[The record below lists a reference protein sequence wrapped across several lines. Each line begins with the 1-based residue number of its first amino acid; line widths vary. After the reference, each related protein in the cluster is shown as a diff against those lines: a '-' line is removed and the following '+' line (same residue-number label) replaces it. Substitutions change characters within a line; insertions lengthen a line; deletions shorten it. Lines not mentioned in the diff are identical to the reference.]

1 MEYYTP
7 DVSGKRA
14 AHLDRACGKGAG
26 MRGPLAIGT
35 AVALL
40 VTAAAGCR
48 RPKPD
53 EVEEVRVAYLQ
64 IIPSLPVFIAQ
75 EQQLFEK
82 ANLRLKT
89 VVLSS
94 SNDVVN
100 AMVAGQAD
108 ILPAVSLVPILHLEL
123 RSPGRVRL
131 FSHSRMNET
140 NALDKIIVRGSSPLR
155 SIEDLAGKKMGV
167 FPGTAPSLMLAAFLK
182 KRGVD
187 PAAVQMLQLPPQ
199 AQIASLESGAVDALY
214 AYEPVTTTAL
224 AHGGYRRLFGSVYA
238 DLLNPCPVGASLVSR
253 EFERKHPERAARA
266 VRAVQQSLDFM
277 ASHPAESRA
286 LLPKYIKIPPEIAA
300 HVNFADVTL
309 SNQVDVANL
318 QQFIDLLHRIGEIP
332 EGLDAHRLVD
342 PTR

>member
-1 MEYYTP
+1 MEYYTS

-14 AHLDRACGKGAG
+14 ALLDRACGEGAR
-26 MRGPLAIGT
+26 MRSPLAIGT

-40 VTAAAGCR
+40 LAPAVGCR
-48 RPKPD
+48 KPEPKD
-53 EVEEVRVAYLQ
+53 VGEVRVAYLQ

-75 EQQLFEK
+75 EQQLFDK

-108 ILPAVSLVPILHLEL
+108 ILPAVSLVPILHLEIQ
-123 RSPGRVRL
+123 SPGRVRL
-131 FSHSRMNET
+131 FSHSRMNEN
-140 NALDKIIVRGSSPLR
+140 NALDKIIVRGSSPLQ
-155 SIEDLAGKKMGV
+155 SIKDLAGKKMGV

-182 KRGVD
+182 NHGVD
-187 PAAVQMLQLPPQ
+187 PATVKMLQLPPQ
-199 AQIASLESGAVDALY
+199 AQIASLESGAVDAIY

-277 ASHPAESRA
+277 AAHPVESRA
-286 LLPKYIKIPPEIAA
+286 LLPKYLKLTPEIAA
-300 HVNFADVTL
+300 RVNFADVTL
-309 SNQVDVANL
+309 SNQVDVGNI

-332 EGLDAHRLVD
+332 ERIDAHRLVD